1 MPCRL
6 NNEPQHG
13 SRRGK
18 EKSDTRG
25 QEHGRG
31 QGRRKEG
38 RNARAARQELS
49 NMVFIITTTE
59 TETESE
65 SLGAGV

>member
-6 NNEPQHG
+6 NKEPQHG

-18 EKSDTRG
+18 EKRDT
-25 QEHGRG
+25 RG
-31 QGRRKEG
+31 QGRRKGE

-59 TETESE
+59 TDRK
-65 SLGAGV
+65 

>member
-6 NNEPQHG
+6 NKEPQHG

-18 EKSDTRG
+18 EKRDT
-25 QEHGRG
+25 RG
-31 QGRRKEG
+31 QGRRKGE
-38 RNARAARQELS
+38 RNARAARQQLS